1 MGIRRVCQWNDLGTG
16 GHIYSCEMRNPN
28 GSSPCVLAGSVRDTW
43 QRHSNSVGAPCGVH
57 QPGRRTRRRW
67 PHTSASVS
75 HGGTGRW
82 SPHIIHPRASVEKRA
97 QVGRDPILAAQ
108 YRCWGLV
115 LKCYELRTR
124 QHKNTL
130 LTNSLRSSK
139 HYFLKDITIFG

>member
-1 MGIRRVCQWNDLGTG
+1 MTWARVVTYIAARCGIQTGVVHACWPNQSEIPGSSIATLLELRVEYTSQEDGPVEG
-16 GHIYSCEMRNPN
+16 GPTHQRIRNP
-28 GSSPCVLAGSVRDTW
+28 
-43 QRHSNSVGAPCGVH
+43 
-57 QPGRRTRRRW
+57 
-67 PHTSASVS
+67 SVS